1 MRFTTIEEQVGAQ
14 HLAARW
20 LPELLSKVEAGLRD
34 MGATPRGSIPARAL
48 AGGLENEPG
57 LPAATAQAG
66 EVTDPA
72 IALCIM
78 RGRRLMELRF
88 EKAFEVFLTV
98 NREGAASTLDNT
110 MPRECGRKAP
120 SAPNTSCRESGCA
133 TPPRLDGHLFHESY
147 AQEKLGKIVKGR
159 LAIVRAFA
167 RSRSHK
173 DFMRRVDGRIS
184 RFDHIRVWGFKSGQ
198 LGLAMGRQRK
208 S

>member
-1 MRFTTIEEQVGAQ
+1 MWFSTIEERAGAQ

-34 MGATPRGSIPARAL
+34 MGATPRGNF
-48 AGGLENEPG
+48 LENEPG
-57 LPAATAQAG
+57 RI
-66 EVTDPA
+66 TDSA
-72 IALCIM
+72 IAVCVV

-88 EKAFEVFLTV
+88 EKAFEAFLTV
-98 NREGAASTLDNT
+98 DREGAVSTLDDT
-110 MPRECGRKAP
+110 TPRDGGRETP

-133 TPPRLDGHLFHESY
+133 TPPHLDGRLFHEPY
-147 AQEKLGKIVKGR
+147 AEKKLDKIVRGR

-173 DFMRRVDGRIS
+173 DFMRRAEGRIS
-184 RFDHIRVWGFKSGQ
+184 QFDHIRVWGFKSGK
-198 LGLAMGRQRK
+198 LGFSAGRRRK